1 MLLRKAR
8 QVFWKWPYWFPPAL
22 NFPVCCMVS
31 PCCLR
36 TRKDTWLH
44 LLAEAPLL
52 LKPFFTY
59 FYICLLDS
67 LWCTQTRSKCCAHI
81 RQVREISSVCSG
93 SLCCQTHAVVPW
105 EPELAVAF
113 DLSQWCSHC
122 LHASVANDGKGKQ
135 FAVSHP
141 SSNTKWKMWAFQIE
155 AQMMQGQYFG
165 LLFWFL
171 FELENRCWINMFRV
185 ES

>member
-59 FYICLLDS
+59 FGTSHVPVGLSLVHTDAEQVPCPRQASWRDFQCLPWVFVPS
-67 LWCTQTRSKCCAHI
+67 KTRCC
-81 RQVREISSVCSG
+81 SVGASA
-93 SLCCQTHAVVPW
+93 SCCFWP
-105 EPELAVAF
+105 EPE
-113 DLSQWCSHC
+113 WCSHW
-122 LHASVANDGKGKQ
+122 LHASVAKVGKAKQ

-141 SSNTKWKMWAFQIE
+141 SSNSKWKMWAFQIE
-155 AQMMQGQYFG
+155 AQMMQGQCFR

-171 FELENRCWINMFRV
+171 F
-185 ES
+185 